1 MERWLILEDGSV
13 YKDFGFGAEQFE
25 IGEQVFNTGMNGY
38 QEVLTDLSYCA
49 QIVVMTIK

>member
-1 MERWLILEDGSV
+1 M
-13 YKDFGFGAEQFE
+13 
-25 IGEQVFNTGMNGY
+25 FNTGMNGY